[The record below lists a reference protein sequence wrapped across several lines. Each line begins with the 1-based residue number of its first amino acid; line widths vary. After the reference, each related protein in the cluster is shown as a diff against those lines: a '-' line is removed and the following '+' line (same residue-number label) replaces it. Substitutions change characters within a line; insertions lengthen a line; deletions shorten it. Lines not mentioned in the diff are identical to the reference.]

1 MILVHITANVDD
13 AAVDAYFNAANALDY
28 PYYEY
33 EYLVAGLLAEGAL
46 QELTSLYAF
55 YYDEPYIF
63 FGMAEDEDG
72 NFTEMWASKE
82 ITFTKE
88 GCSPAEEFFAGETR
102 ISRSEA
108 VAQRLGKLSYE

>member
-1 MILVHITANVDD
+1 MGKLTKNQKLAAAKIDTAKSYPLTE
-13 AAVDAYFNAANALDY
+13 AVD
-28 PYYEY
+28 
-33 EYLVAGLLAEGAL
+33 LL
-46 QELTSLYAF
+46 
-55 YYDEPYIF
+55 
-63 FGMAEDEDG
+63 
-72 NFTEMWASKE
+72 KE

>member
-1 MILVHITANVDD
+1 
-13 AAVDAYFNAANALDY
+13 
-28 PYYEY
+28 
-33 EYLVAGLLAEGAL
+33 
-46 QELTSLYAF
+46 
-55 YYDEPYIF
+55 
-63 FGMAEDEDG
+63 MAEDEDG